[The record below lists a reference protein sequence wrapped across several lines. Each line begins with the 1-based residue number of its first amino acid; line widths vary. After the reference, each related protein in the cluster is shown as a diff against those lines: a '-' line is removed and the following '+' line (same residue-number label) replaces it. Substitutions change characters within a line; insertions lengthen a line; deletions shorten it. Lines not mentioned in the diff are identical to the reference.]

1 MRGPHLSSP
10 SVSRFD
16 WLPLERMSD
25 QFLLDDPAADL
36 SAQRW
41 QLVYPDR
48 ISALCFDFSG

>member
-1 MRGPHLSSP
+1 M
-10 SVSRFD
+10 SRFD

-25 QFLLDDPAADL
+25 QFLLDGPVADL